1 MSTAQSTSTASTR
14 LRSPA
19 VIVATI
25 LLAAAVA
32 AVQTTATNAVLGG
45 VMVLVLVPCAA
56 IDLERRIIPNRIT
69 GPAAVLA
76 VALGL
81 ALDPAGEPKRLL
93 WAGIAGGFLLLAALI
108 NPAGMGMGDVK
119 LLGVMGLYLGRPVI
133 VALFCAL
140 VASVFTGIVIARRR
154 GVREA
159 RKTAL
164 ALGPY
169 LAFGGMVAAV
179 LGDPLIHAY
188 LHHV

>member
-1 MSTAQSTSTASTR
+1 MSTAQSPSSASTR

-19 VIVATI
+19 VIIATV
-25 LLAAAVA
+25 LLAVGVA
-32 AVQTTATNAVLGG
+32 AVQTSTTNAVLRG
-45 VMVLVLVPCAA
+45 VMVLVLVPCAV
-56 IDLERRIIPNRIT
+56 IDFERRIIPNRIT

-76 VALGL
+76 LALGL
-81 ALDPAGEPKRLL
+81 ALDPAGEPQRLL
-93 WAGIAGGFLLLAALI
+93 WAAVAGGFLLLAALA

-133 VALFCAL
+133 VALLCAL

-164 ALGPY
+164 PLGPY
-169 LAFGGMVAAV
+169 LALGGVIAAL